1 MLPIVRR
8 VFRPRLD
15 QCFSCCLL
23 APHAARKRQIRSTA
37 LASTRGSLSDAAAD
51 GIEIQYRNLLRP
63 SRQNSAQQENCRKTA
78 NQDTMKTHCR
88 PQSSRL
94 GSPTAANLLT
104 RALMASNYGLLNRP
118 QKSALQV
125 DNPPADPSGVTAPIT
140 TKRRGCGLRRCRRHC
155 RHLAKVQLRAF
166 RRL

>member
-51 GIEIQYRNLLRP
+51 GIEIQYRTGSEGTQRSNWTPKYLLRCRYIRICVQYLH
-63 SRQNSAQQENCRKTA
+63 RQQSAIAQPLNGYCSINQMAKTQRYLRAIASAQYLLPGRTKRPENCWTCCLRMTA
-78 NQDTMKTHCR
+78 EHPR
-88 PQSSRL
+88 SRRVYK
-94 GSPTAANLLT
+94 NC
-104 RALMASNYGLLNRP
+104 N
-118 QKSALQV
+118 
-125 DNPPADPSGVTAPIT
+125 
-140 TKRRGCGLRRCRRHC
+140 
-155 RHLAKVQLRAF
+155 
-166 RRL
+166 

>member
-1 MLPIVRR
+1 MLPIVRG

-15 QCFSCCLL
+15 QSFSCCLL

-37 LASTRGSLSDAAAD
+37 LASTCGTLSDAAAD

-63 SRQNSAQQENCRKTA
+63 SRQYSAQQENCRKTA

-104 RALMASNYGLLNRP
+104 RALMATGLLNRP

-140 TKRRGCGLRRCRRHC
+140 TKRRGCTLRRCRRHC
-155 RHLAKVQLRAF
+155 RHLAKVQLGAF